1 MRQAGVG
8 ALEAREA
15 LTTLRPPFGFVTGT
29 RAWRER
35 VAPLQPHT
43 AAGWW
48 PLFTNLVLMP
58 ALVRQERGTAER
70 GAEAR

>member
-1 MRQAGVG
+1 M
-8 ALEAREA
+8 
-15 LTTLRPPFGFVTGT
+15 RPPFGFVTGT

-48 PLFTNLVLMP
+48 PLFTNLVLLP